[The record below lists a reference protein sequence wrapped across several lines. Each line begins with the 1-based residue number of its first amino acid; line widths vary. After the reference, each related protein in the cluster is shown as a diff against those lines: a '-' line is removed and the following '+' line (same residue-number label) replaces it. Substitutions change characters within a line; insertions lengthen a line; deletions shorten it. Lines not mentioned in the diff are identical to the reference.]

1 MSESRTYIQPA
12 GRTIFIGDV
21 HGCAEEL
28 KLLVKKLEVGSR
40 DRVIML
46 GDLINRG
53 PDPAGV
59 VRFVYEM
66 DFECLMGNHEDEY
79 LRHYHGM
86 EPYASLRKSLGEEI
100 HAWLERRPLWIE
112 TDDFLAVHAGLEP
125 GKHPS
130 ETSKRIL
137 VTIRTWDGKGE
148 DLKNPDNPAWYE
160 FYDGSRPVFY
170 GHWARKGLNIR
181 ANTIGLDSG
190 CVYGRALSA
199 YILETRE
206 LVQLPALKT
215 HYIPPS
221 LRHKQSSASVPQRGG

>member
-1 MSESRTYIQPA
+1 MSATGRNTEN

-21 HGCAEEL
+21 HGCAQEL
-28 KLLVKKLEVGSR
+28 KLLVQKLELQPE
-40 DRVIML
+40 DRVVML

-59 VRFVYEM
+59 VDFVFEQG
-66 DFECLMGNHEDEY
+66 FECLKGNHEDEY
-79 LRHYHGM
+79 LRHYHGL
-86 EPYASLRKSLGEEI
+86 EPYASLRRKIGDEKHSWIESL
-100 HAWLERRPLWIE
+100 PLWIE
-112 TDDFLAVHAGLEP
+112 SDDFMAVHAGLEP
-125 GKHPS
+125 YKHPS
-130 ETSKRIL
+130 QTSPRVL
-137 VTIRTWDGKGE
+137 LTIRTWDGSGI

-160 FYDGSRPVFY
+160 FYHESKPVFY
-170 GHWARKGLNIR
+170 GHWARRGLNIR
-181 ANTIGLDSG
+181 DNTVGLDSG

-221 LRHKQSSASVPQRGG
+221 LRHKQGSAFTGS